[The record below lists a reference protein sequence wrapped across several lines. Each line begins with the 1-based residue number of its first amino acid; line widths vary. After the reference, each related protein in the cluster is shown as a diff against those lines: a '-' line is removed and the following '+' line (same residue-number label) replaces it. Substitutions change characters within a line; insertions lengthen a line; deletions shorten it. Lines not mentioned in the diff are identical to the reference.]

1 MLRRFIL
8 SWIATATFTPA
19 FAEELDCQRS
29 AVAAAVTGCL
39 LAAAY
44 SNVDVTSLQALELY
58 RRGLTFARKGDADRA
73 FRDFNKALESEPGL
87 AVAY

>member
-19 FAEELDCQRS
+19 FAEELLCQRS
-29 AVAAAVTGCL
+29 AAAAAVNGCV
-39 LAAAY
+39 LAAAH
-44 SNVDVTSLQALELY
+44 SNVDVTSLRALELY
-58 RRGLTFARKGDADRA
+58 RRGLTYARKGDADRA

-87 AVAY
+87 TIAY